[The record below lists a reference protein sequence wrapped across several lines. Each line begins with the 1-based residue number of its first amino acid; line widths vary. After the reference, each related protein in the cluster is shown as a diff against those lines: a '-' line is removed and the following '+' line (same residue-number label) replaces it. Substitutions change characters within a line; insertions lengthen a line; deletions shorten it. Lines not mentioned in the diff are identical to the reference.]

1 MSLGVTAAI
10 LATLLAGVSL
20 VWLGLFGPGLR
31 LRGRRRL
38 VAAAVPV
45 APVAVGEGAAHMAE
59 HVAARVEGLLTA
71 QSQAQADALADL
83 RTEILG
89 LKSDVEWLAGERMI
103 EQAIALAQSGIE
115 AEEIGR
121 ELGMSRD
128 AAETIVAFRRH

>member
-20 VWLGLFGPGLR
+20 LWSGLR
-31 LRGRRRL
+31 LRGRQRL
-38 VAAAVPV
+38 VAAALPV
-45 APVAVGEGAAHMAE
+45 APVAVDGDGAAHMAD
-59 HVAARVEGLLTA
+59 HVVARVEGLLTA
-71 QSQAQADALADL
+71 QTQAQADALADL
-83 RTEILG
+83 KAEILG